1 MPLSNVLFFAGVFMG
16 SMIFWSAPS
25 GSLALHSEAERKIGW
40 NEFGDHHRVYP
51 GGIIPG
57 N

>member
-25 GSLALHSEAERKIGW
+25 GSLALHSEAERKIG
-40 NEFGDHHRVYP
+40 
-51 GGIIPG
+51 
-57 N
+57 